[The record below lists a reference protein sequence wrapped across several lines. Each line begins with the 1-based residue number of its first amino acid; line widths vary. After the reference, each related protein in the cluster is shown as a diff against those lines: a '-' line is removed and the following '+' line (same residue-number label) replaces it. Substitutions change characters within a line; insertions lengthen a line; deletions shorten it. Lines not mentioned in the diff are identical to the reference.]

1 MGGLPDKPVCTL
13 SKRQMG
19 EFRELIGWEGDGW
32 EVPYPTPGERAVR
45 RKREAWKRKRAGM
58 GRTEPCLLYK
68 AENIRTLK
76 RNVRTD
82 RKTEEWFERLTSV
95 ADRVSAL
102 PMETFSRLIEAQGPW
117 SGHGM
122 FCPNCVDRKS
132 PQSVHLRFWKWRVDD
147 MERIRC
153 PYCGIVYPD
162 SGYPEEGR
170 IDLPRL
176 GLTYRF
182 WLSPEEQA
190 AADWRL
196 GEKARQFAGFPIHAS
211 ISGEIRSTKL
221 NWALG
226 QVEPLGIAFALTG
239 RARYARV
246 VEAILLRMAEVY
258 HRYPM
263 YSYIQD
269 FVDADPGY
277 ATENPERIET
287 AFKKNAFLPSY
298 TGVVGERQ
306 GVFGQNATT
315 PFETRVASGAWGC
328 TRTAREKSSTGQ
340 LFMSLFKGYDLAK
353 SALSGESRRQIEQ
366 GFLLEYYLDVKALSW
381 RIDNKQGPGA
391 TARAA
396 VGVFY
401 DDEEELAE
409 GVDHFHRVIESQ
421 FYADGSA
428 KEAPIYAAK
437 PVYENLW
444 ELPEIVRDRVDLYAG
459 SAYGK
464 GLRMFADIATPL
476 GTQPSVDDSP
486 ASYSLPNTIVDLA
499 RIRLGV
505 SMSSGPRNFSG
516 FDLTDARRVE
526 GSSFYVATPDQ
537 LPKRTATGFHAV
549 GFEKRYAG
557 KRSAVSMFN
566 ERLPAG
572 RRAVL
577 RQATNRYYADRGLA
591 CLGYGRGA
599 NAVQLYLVGE
609 DGRTGHRHNG
619 PLSIL
624 LFAGGREVFPD
635 LGYIA
640 DHPANAWIRS
650 TPSHNTVTVDERSI
664 RATGPGVVSA
674 FHPDGP
680 LRSVDVTV
688 PVEGLDRYRRCVN
701 LIEKRDGLPV
711 IVDVFD
717 VAGGR
722 VHDYQIRVNDPE
734 HRFSVRPGKFL
745 PRIRG
750 LFPDQSAF
758 PLAGFRTAGRATGP
772 VTAAWGRSAR
782 VVARVLAGCDELIT
796 YGTPAW
802 RDFREVFTASEKT
815 FETLVLRNRGKT
827 SRYVVVY
834 ELCDG
839 RSALSQ
845 VALAD
850 VGGVSTIRVRE
861 RGGVDHTVMVGG

>member
-1 MGGLPDKPVCTL
+1 
-13 SKRQMG
+13 
-19 EFRELIGWEGDGW
+19 
-32 EVPYPTPGERAVR
+32 
-45 RKREAWKRKRAGM
+45 
-58 GRTEPCLLYK
+58 
-68 AENIRTLK
+68 
-76 RNVRTD
+76 
-82 RKTEEWFERLTSV
+82 
-95 ADRVSAL
+95 
-102 PMETFSRLIEAQGPW
+102 
-117 SGHGM
+117 
-122 FCPNCVDRKS
+122 
-132 PQSVHLRFWKWRVDD
+132 
-147 MERIRC
+147 
-153 PYCGIVYPD
+153 
-162 SGYPEEGR
+162 
-170 IDLPRL
+170 
-176 GLTYRF
+176 
-182 WLSPEEQA
+182 
-190 AADWRL
+190 
-196 GEKARQFAGFPIHAS
+196 
-211 ISGEIRSTKL
+211 
-221 NWALG
+221 
-226 QVEPLGIAFALTG
+226 
-239 RARYARV
+239 
-246 VEAILLRMAEVY
+246 
-258 HRYPM
+258 
-263 YSYIQD
+263 
-269 FVDADPGY
+269 
-277 ATENPERIET
+277 
-287 AFKKNAFLPSY
+287 
-298 TGVVGERQ
+298 
-306 GVFGQNATT
+306 
-315 PFETRVASGAWGC
+315 
-328 TRTAREKSSTGQ
+328 
-340 LFMSLFKGYDLAK
+340 
-353 SALSGESRRQIEQ
+353 
-366 GFLLEYYLDVKALSW
+366 
-381 RIDNKQGPGA
+381 
-391 TARAA
+391 
-396 VGVFY
+396 
-401 DDEEELAE
+401 
-409 GVDHFHRVIESQ
+409 
-421 FYADGSA
+421 
-428 KEAPIYAAK
+428 
-437 PVYENLW
+437 
-444 ELPEIVRDRVDLYAG
+444 
-459 SAYGK
+459 
-464 GLRMFADIATPL
+464 
-476 GTQPSVDDSP
+476 
-486 ASYSLPNTIVDLA
+486 
-499 RIRLGV
+499 
-505 SMSSGPRNFSG
+505 
-516 FDLTDARRVE
+516 
-526 GSSFYVATPDQ
+526 
-537 LPKRTATGFHAV
+537 
-549 GFEKRYAG
+549 
-557 KRSAVSMFN
+557 MFN

-577 RQATNRYYADRGLA
+577 RSATNRYYADRGLA
-591 CLGYGRGA
+591 CLGYGRGT

-650 TPSHNTVTVDERSI
+650 TPSHNTVTVDERSVW
-664 RATGPGVVSA
+664 ATGPGVVGA

-680 LRSVDVTV
+680 LRSADVTV

-711 IVDVFD
+711 IVDVFE